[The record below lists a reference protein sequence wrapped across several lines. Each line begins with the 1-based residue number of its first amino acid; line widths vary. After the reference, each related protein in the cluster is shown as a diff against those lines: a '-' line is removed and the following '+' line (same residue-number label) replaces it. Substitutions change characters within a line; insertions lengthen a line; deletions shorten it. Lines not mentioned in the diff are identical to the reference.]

1 MTTHAMTTK
10 EGVCLKF
17 YVAENRRHRGV
28 LVYEWL
34 LREAVKLGLPGGSSF
49 RAIAGF
55 GRHHRMHE
63 QHFFEL
69 AGDVPVEVVF
79 FVDADEETRLLG
91 LIESEG
97 LSLFVVRQTVSYGVI
112 NGQD

>member
-1 MTTHAMTTK
+1 MNTSD
-10 EGVCLKF
+10 GVCLRF
-17 YVAENRRHRGV
+17 YVAENVRHRGV

-34 LREAVKLGLPGGSSF
+34 LQTAVKLGLPGGSAF

-79 FVDADEETRLLG
+79 FVDADEEARLLDA
-91 LIESEG
+91 IQAAG
-97 LSLFVVRQTVSYGVI
+97 LSLFFARQQVSYGVI
-112 NGQD
+112 NGNA

>member
-1 MTTHAMTTK
+1 MTMNDGT
-10 EGVCLKF
+10 CLKF
-17 YVAENRRHRGV
+17 YVAESRRHHGV

-34 LREAVKLGLPGGSSF
+34 LREAVKLGLPGGSAF

-69 AGDVPVEVVF
+69 AGDVPVEIVF
-79 FVDADEETRLLG
+79 FVDADEEARLLNV
-91 LIESEG
+91 IEAEG
-97 LSLFVVRQTVSYGVI
+97 LTLFFARQAASYGVI
-112 NGQD
+112 NGRD